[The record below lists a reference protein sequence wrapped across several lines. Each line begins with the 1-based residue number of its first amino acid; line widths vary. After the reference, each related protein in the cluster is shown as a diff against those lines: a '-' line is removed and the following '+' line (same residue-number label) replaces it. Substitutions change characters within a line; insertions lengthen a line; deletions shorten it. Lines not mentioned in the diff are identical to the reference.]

1 MKLSAHAMNDRME
14 RINYI
19 KATIGFGYI
28 IKALNRV
35 KNGREEWACITSTGV
50 MMIQNKDRTKMV
62 TAFVATVGQAKQ
74 VYQTDKLPDEVYK
87 MIVNNRMVYEGQP
100 QQLPFTFAGVVS
112 WR

>member
-1 MKLSAHAMNDRME
+1 MTMSAHARNDRME

-28 IKALNRV
+28 IKELNRV

-74 VYQTDKLPDEVYK
+74 VYQTNRLPDDIYRV
-87 MIVNNRMVYEGQP
+87 IANNRTVYEGQP
-100 QQLPFTFAGVVS
+100 Q
-112 WR
+112 